1 MTIEGAIKEIENLE
15 VPFYAEPIKK
25 TIIETIVMERER
37 IRAEVVEE
45 CTERVDRL
53 MVNTICNPK
62 LKTTEQ
68 IDIYLQCI
76 RDAKRVISGKNI
88 IKGEEDDNN

>member
-1 MTIEGAIKEIENLE
+1 MSIPSEQELWRRGITADEWLQEHDKQLI
-15 VPFYAEPIKK
+15 
-25 TIIETIVMERER
+25 
-37 IRAEVVEE
+37 EE
-45 CTERVDRL
+45 CIERVDRL

-76 RDAKRVISGKNI
+76 KDAKRVISGKNI
-88 IKGEEDDNN
+88 IKGEEYDNN